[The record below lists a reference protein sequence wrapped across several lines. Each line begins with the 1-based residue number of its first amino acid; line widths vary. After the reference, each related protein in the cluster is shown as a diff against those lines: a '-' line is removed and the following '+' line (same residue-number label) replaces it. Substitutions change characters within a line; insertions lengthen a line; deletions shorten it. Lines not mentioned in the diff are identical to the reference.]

1 MFTFQEISV
10 SKPSV
15 MSWSRS
21 VGMMNKKV
29 RLAGLVYLKASS
41 DPATKPASAPVP
53 YSSSTNEDIPTK
65 PTTNALSLLGS
76 YSSSDSEWYVDHQLF
91 SAAGSYHILGTVNIF
106 MFSICFSAMYA
117 SGTRQNLMKSMYTM
131 WTLSIG
137 WSNWHMKL
145 TMHLDHVLSLKK
157 MPSRHGAWFSTGKIL
172 HFFAFRLLSSEMID
186 TCN

>member
-1 MFTFQEISV
+1 M

-76 YSSSDSEWYVDHQLF
+76 YSSSDSE
-91 SAAGSYHILGTVNIF
+91 
-106 MFSICFSAMYA
+106 
-117 SGTRQNLMKSMYTM
+117 
-131 WTLSIG
+131 
-137 WSNWHMKL
+137 
-145 TMHLDHVLSLKK
+145 
-157 MPSRHGAWFSTGKIL
+157 
-172 HFFAFRLLSSEMID
+172 
-186 TCN
+186 